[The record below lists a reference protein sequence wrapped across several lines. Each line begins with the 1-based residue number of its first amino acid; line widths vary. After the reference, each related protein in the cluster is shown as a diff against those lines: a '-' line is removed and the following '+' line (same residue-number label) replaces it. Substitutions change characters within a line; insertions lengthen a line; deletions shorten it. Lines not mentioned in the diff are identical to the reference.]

1 MIISVLLIQQYPSKL
16 AVYDIPLNR
25 KTYGIDKDVVP
36 QHPVKGEPTPEELE
50 RRRPKGYKL
59 TLDRF
64 ERDDDIGNVSDMKEL
79 NMSIVNNKLTITKMT
94 DDEKKHLITMKRR
107 GKVHIKNH
115 GTTLQ
120 VDE

>member
-1 MIISVLLIQQYPSKL
+1 MVISLLLIQQYPSKL

-36 QHPVKGEPTPEELE
+36 QYPVKGEPTPEELE